1 MSSEIKQ
8 PALPYV
14 SYPAFKAFIAHL
26 HDTVITAQIDNT
38 MMPRTMSGG
47 VRAAII
53 SALKTLG
60 LTDAQGNTTQKL
72 KSLIDAYNTNGWSEA
87 LKKYILPA
95 YSDIIGNIDLK
106 SVTPK
111 QMDNLFQNA
120 SAEMK
125 EKYLRFF
132 LTVNKE
138 AGIEYSP
145 HLKIRKRGP
154 SKRPG
159 KTTQKTENIDNPP
172 PAGNIGEQTPVGMF
186 DQPIPIASA
195 ERSFIRVPMNI
206 TVNQAAMVKAVVAVI
221 EAIAQQNEE
230 GKK

>member
-1 MSSEIKQ
+1 MNTEMKQ

-26 HDTVITAQIDNT
+26 HDTVITAQIDYT
-38 MMPRTMSGG
+38 MMPRTMSGS

-60 LTDAQGNTTQKL
+60 LIDAQSNTTEGL
-72 KSLIDAYNTNGWSEA
+72 KSLIAAYNTKDWPEA
-87 LKKYILPA
+87 LKKYVLPA
-95 YSDIIGNIDLK
+95 YSGIIGTIDLK

-111 QMDNLFQNA
+111 QMDDLFQDA

-145 HLKIRKRGP
+145 HLKIRRRTFTKRT
-154 SKRPG
+154 G
-159 KTTQKTENIDNPP
+159 KTTQKSESFDNLP
-172 PAGNIGEQTPVGMF
+172 PAGNIGEQTPAGMF

-230 GKK
+230 NTR

>member
-1 MSSEIKQ
+1 MSTENKQ

-14 SYPAFKAFIAHL
+14 SYPAFKSFIAHL
-26 HDTVITAQIDNT
+26 HDTVITAQIDYT

-60 LTDAQGNTTQKL
+60 LTDAQGNTTQGL
-72 KSLIDAYNTNGWSEA
+72 KSLIDAYNTKDWSEA
-87 LKKYILPA
+87 LKKYVLPA
-95 YSDIIGNIDLK
+95 YSGIIGNIDLK

-111 QMDNLFQNA
+111 QMDSLFQDT
-120 SAEMK
+120 SEQMK

-145 HLKIRKRGP
+145 HLKIRRRTFTKRTT
-154 SKRPG
+154 
-159 KTTQKTENIDNPP
+159 KTTQKSENVNNLP
-172 PAGNIGEQTPVGMF
+172 PAVPTEDKTPAGMF

-206 TVNQAAMVKAVVAVI
+206 TVNQAAMVKAIVAVI

-230 GKK
+230 SNK